1 MDHALA
7 KALRLAVDPPG
18 GVSVEAL
25 AELTRPDDRADWDI
39 ATTAEHLGV
48 SAHTLRYYERI
59 GLVAV
64 PRDRAGHRR
73 YDAACVRRLV
83 FMTRMRVSGMSI
95 SDLRRYVE
103 LVDAGEQTVRERVE
117 LMLEHRDTLRAQIA
131 QLQLALAVTEFK
143 IATYEGNPSPST
155 TLCRL
160 FTTSTPRRTCAA
172 ASTASTCSGAS
183 TAVAVRPSSTPWPIS
198 TPLSATTSPPSR
210 SATSTTARA

>member
-1 MDHALA
+1 MDDALA
-7 KALRLAVDPPG
+7 RALRLAVDPPG

-39 ATTAEHLGV
+39 ATTAAHLGV
-48 SAHTLRYYERI
+48 SPHTLRYYERI

-83 FMTRMRVSGMSI
+83 FLTRMRVSGMSI

-103 LVDAGEQTVRERVE
+103 LVGAGEQTVPERVE

-143 IATYEGNPSPST
+143 IATYEGNPSP
-155 TLCRL
+155 
-160 FTTSTPRRTCAA
+160 
-172 ASTASTCSGAS
+172 
-183 TAVAVRPSSTPWPIS
+183 
-198 TPLSATTSPPSR
+198 
-210 SATSTTARA
+210 